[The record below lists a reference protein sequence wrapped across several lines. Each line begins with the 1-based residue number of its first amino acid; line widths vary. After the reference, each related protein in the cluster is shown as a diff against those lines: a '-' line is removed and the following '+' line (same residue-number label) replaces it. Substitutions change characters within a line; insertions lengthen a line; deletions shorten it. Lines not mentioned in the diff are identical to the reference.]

1 MRLLGQFG
9 RFRLKRGVPY
19 PFGPNPTR
27 AGVNFAV
34 FARHATR
41 LSIVLFEPGADVP
54 LVELP
59 LDPQLNRTGDVWH
72 ALVTG
77 PAARLQ
83 YGYRVNRE
91 PNHEPHLHRYDPAAV
106 VIDPYSK
113 AVVSR
118 VTSTNGHGRRSTRKG
133 PRREWRSVIR
143 QPQFDWGADRQ
154 LNTHLADSV
163 IYELHVRGFTVHPS
177 SGVTR
182 PGTFRGIVEKI
193 PYLKDLGVT
202 AVELMPVTEFDEF
215 NNPRVNPLTGEALR
229 DFWGYDPVS
238 FLAAKPAYGGASRV
252 GAEVTEFQSMVK
264 ALHEAGIEV
273 ILDIVLNHTGEGD
286 ERGRTISWRG
296 LDNRTYYIVDPVTGR
311 YHNYSGCGNTFN
323 CNHPVAR
330 TMLVACL
337 RYWATEMHVDGFRF
351 DLASI
356 LGRGQDGEV
365 LFNPPLLERIAA
377 EPVLADTKLIAEAW
391 DAAGLYQVGT
401 FPNWRR
407 WAEWNGR
414 FRDDA
419 RRFLRGEAGMVGAIA
434 TRLSGSADLY
444 QAAGR
449 APFHGVNF
457 VTCHD
462 GFTLADLFA
471 CDRKHNEANG
481 EGGDGGQDINYSW
494 NCGVEGP
501 TGDESINRLRRRMA
515 RNALVLLLASQGVP
529 MLLGG
534 DERGRTQGGNN
545 NAYCQDNE
553 TSWMD
558 WRLDAHSR
566 GLLRFTRLLIAFRRR
581 HPGLRRRSYLEAGPE
596 GWPAIWWHGEQLND
610 ADWSESSRA
619 IAMHLPASGR
629 DTDIYLILNMHWE
642 PRRFELP
649 ALPGDRRWFRVVD
662 TSCESP
668 DDIAEAGRETP
679 IEDRFYLAGPRSSAM
694 LVGQ

>member
-19 PFGPNPTR
+19 PFGANPTR

-41 LSIVLFEPGADVP
+41 LTIVLFEPGADVP

-77 PAARLQ
+77 PAARLH
-83 YGYRVNRE
+83 YGYRVDRE
-91 PNHEPHLHRYDPAAV
+91 PNHEPHLDRYDSAAV

-113 AVVSR
+113 ALASR
-118 VTSTNGHGRRSTRKG
+118 VTSTNGHGRRSTREG

-143 QPQFDWGADRQ
+143 QPQFDWGADRP
-154 LNTHLADSV
+154 LKTHLADSV
-163 IYELHVRGFTVHPS
+163 IYELHVRGFSVHPS

-229 DFWGYDPVS
+229 DFWGYNPAS

-419 RRFLRGEAGMVGAIA
+419 RRFLRGEAGMVGPIA
-434 TRLSGSADLY
+434 TRLGGSADLY

-449 APFHGVNF
+449 APYHGVNF
-457 VTCHD
+457 ITCHD

-471 CDRKHNEANG
+471 YDRKHNEANG
-481 EGGDGGQDINYSW
+481 EGGDGGQDVNYSW

-581 HPGLRRRSYLEAGPE
+581 HPGLRRRSYLEAGPQ

-649 ALPGDRRWFRVVD
+649 ALPGGRRWFRVVD

-668 DDIAEAGRETP
+668 DDITEAGRETP
-679 IEDRFYLAGPRSSAM
+679 IEDRFYLAGPRSSVM